1 MATGATF
8 QNIFFPFN
16 NPSVISGCQLW
27 LDGAD
32 PAGTGILPANGATVS
47 TWVDKSVNGYNATAA
62 PSRTAGTYST
72 SFRAVNFPT
81 STTGYITNYSAA
93 PTNETMFVVFN
104 NPSASYDNNILI
116 GGVQGARSLG
126 AGYSGNGGNT
136 VGVVGNLNTQVAWL
150 ARTDGGSYTLGTTA
164 LVTSQFTTST
174 NTISLNGGTAASGG
188 APGFTAGRVTY
199 LGVDA
204 TNGSFY
210 YVGYAM
216 EIIFYNSLLN
226 TTECQQVEGY
236 LAWKWG
242 LQGNLP
248 PTHPYKNAAPN
259 GAAPTLNSS
268 QVGTIPL
275 SIQKYS
281 AFIPTQ
287 ISGLGLW
294 LDAADSTTIT
304 IATGVSQLNDKS
316 TNAYNLTQATTGLQP
331 SYSANLITF
340 SSNKYLNIPQAAINN
355 TATYSLFLV
364 FNPIA
369 STNWILQKQFDGNS
383 TRTMLSMTR
392 YWQNNTGTT
401 NYLYW
406 TAYANGGA
414 IANSATALSTST
426 LQLVELVYDGSTLT
440 MYRNGTVLSTTS
452 SASYGISNVTNA
464 TSFTFGSWI
473 EGGIIIDNGVT
484 NFQFGELLFY
494 TTSLTVPQRQQIE
507 GYLAWKWGLQANLP
521 AGNPYLSYNNYYN
534 AFPTTTPAKTIS
546 ISSIFKP
553 TNYAGCQLWL
563 DAFDPFGNGSRQK
576 SPLTLTRWVDKS
588 SSARHANM
596 FNGSSISYSPTAF
609 NNRPALLFT
618 QTQNMSSAAAAG
630 TFSSAFTFFI
640 IYQRMSGGTYDTLV
654 TRTVSN
660 LAAPTDF
667 HTVVSSG
674 NFARNIGNGSAYSSY
689 NTTSGSNFTNVTTPS
704 LYYANVTAA
713 NGVLDAFNFATP
725 TDPSSGILTGVYYAD
740 NGTAIYIGTRADS
753 VTTLTASVAEVIVY
767 STTPTDIQRQ
777 TIEGYLAWKWG
788 LVASLPAGHPY
799 KNYPPP
805 PQ

>member
-8 QNIFFPFN
+8 QNIFFSFVSPSAIPGCVLWLDGADPAGTGVAPSNGASVTTWVDKSGSGNSGTGGTAPSYNSSGINSKGVVSFN
-16 NPSVISGCQLW
+16 GSTAYLNSQDLYSNRSFSIFMIIRRQGSIPGFTGLLCGSSASPNQNMTFAFRNNTDITLGFYYNDLDYASFPDYTGNTSTEPAYLVEGTYTPGARVLYLNGTQVASDANSTNLGSDPGPVIGGYSGQRFNGFIGDIVILNGTPSSTTRQQVEGYLAWKWGLQATLPANHPYKNGAAPTFNSSQVGTIPLSIQKYRAFIPTQISGCQLW

-32 PAGTGILPANGATVS
+32 PAGTGILPANGETVS

-104 NPSASYDNNILI
+104 NPSASFNNNILI

-126 AGYSGNGGNT
+126 AGHTNPGGSGS
-136 VGVVGNLNTQVAWL
+136 VGNLNTQVAWL
-150 ARTDGGSYTLGTTA
+150 VSTGGGTYTLGTTA

-248 PTHPYKNAAPN
+248 PTHPYKN
-259 GAAPTLNSS
+259 
-268 QVGTIPL
+268 
-275 SIQKYS
+275 
-281 AFIPTQ
+281 
-287 ISGLGLW
+287 
-294 LDAADSTTIT
+294 
-304 IATGVSQLNDKS
+304 
-316 TNAYNLTQATTGLQP
+316 
-331 SYSANLITF
+331 
-340 SSNKYLNIPQAAINN
+340 INN
-355 TATYSLFLV
+355 NY
-364 FNPIA
+364 NP
-369 STNWILQKQFDGNS
+369 
-383 TRTMLSMTR
+383 
-392 YWQNNTGTT
+392 
-401 NYLYW
+401 
-406 TAYANGGA
+406 
-414 IANSATALSTST
+414 
-426 LQLVELVYDGSTLT
+426 
-440 MYRNGTVLSTTS
+440 
-452 SASYGISNVTNA
+452 
-464 TSFTFGSWI
+464 
-473 EGGIIIDNGVT
+473 
-484 NFQFGELLFY
+484 
-494 TTSLTVPQRQQIE
+494 
-507 GYLAWKWGLQANLP
+507 
-521 AGNPYLSYNNYYN
+521 
-534 AFPTTTPAKTIS
+534 FPSTTPAFTRS

-553 TNYAGCQLWL
+553 TNYTGCQLWL

-609 NNRPALLFT
+609 NNKPAFLFT

-640 IYQRMSGGTYDTLV
+640 IYQRTGGGTYDTLV
-654 TRTVSN
+654 TRGLIN
-660 LAAPTDF
+660 LAAPVDF
-667 HTVVSSG
+667 YTNISTG
-674 NFARNIGNGSAYSSY
+674 NFSRNIGNGTAQADY
-689 NTTSGSNFTNVTTPS
+689 NTTSGSNFTNVTIPS
-704 LYYANVTAA
+704 LYYANATAA
-713 NGVLDAFNFATP
+713 NGLRDAFNFATP

-753 VTTLTASVAEVIVY
+753 VTRLTASVAEVIVY
-767 STTPTDIQRQ
+767 STTPTDQQRQ